1 MVKYIDGTLA
11 CGNKHLQKLVD
22 LIPEIF
28 EPKPIQFIPFLFD
41 GSNILKKNRQY
52 FLEETSNGTV
62 FMELSM
68 DATFDEFRITMH
80 KLAWLWNR
88 SPEIV
93 AGVDILSAVVL
104 ENYNPDDIKTI
115 NKLMQH
121 VVPNLNDFLRFGN
134 WILKL
139 LR

>member
-1 MVKYIDGTLA
+1 MVKYIDGTVA

-28 EPKPIQFIPFLFD
+28 EPKPIQLIPFLFD

-80 KLAWLWNR
+80 KLAWL
-88 SPEIV
+88 
-93 AGVDILSAVVL
+93 
-104 ENYNPDDIKTI
+104 
-115 NKLMQH
+115 
-121 VVPNLNDFLRFGN
+121 
-134 WILKL
+134 
-139 LR
+139 